1 MKNIVQEMHQPG
13 KLCTGFNSIGHRN
26 PIIAEKPK
34 GCNLMRV
41 REFIRHKYV
50 SIGCRI
56 DNYPLTRR
64 TIVAV
69 QRMRPKENL
78 IIIVRSFI
86 RSSSMTT
93 RNILC
98 LLRSQT
104 KLTIMHHDIA
114 FFFACS
120 CGGRRRENS
129 QGGIALFQP
138 QKVR

>member
-26 PIIAEKPK
+26 PIITEKSK

-64 TIVAV
+64 TIVAANATK
-69 QRMRPKENL
+69 RESHYHRPIFHSVLFHGNAEHSL
-78 IIIVRSFI
+78 SPPF
-86 RSSSMTT
+86 SD
-93 RNILC
+93 
-98 LLRSQT
+98 QT
-104 KLTIMHHDIA
+104 NDNA
-114 FFFACS
+114 S
-120 CGGRRRENS
+120 
-129 QGGIALFQP
+129 
-138 QKVR
+138 